1 MTRRVLVPGGRAV
14 VLGPRADDDRTRLDD
29 ATELLSDPPKRYAAN
44 LRDLIPTPLMAE
56 QERRAIEIIPVPR
69 RPWWRGAWSLA
80 LIVAFFLGRLLTR
93 LTGRFD
99 EQADARKARQ
109 LFERL
114 SGMWIK
120 LGQLLSLKTD
130 ILSDAMCRELAALQ
144 YEMRG
149 FPSDIAMDVLADDLG
164 APITRVFAR
173 IEAQPFAA
181 ASICQVHRGIL
192 LDGDRAVVVKIMRPD
207 VRQSFESDLRLLR
220 VLVTLINILGQGG
233 RLNLDEGLRELSNL
247 LREETDYSHE
257 VLNLHRM
264 RKRLK
269 SHGVIVPRVFPRLS
283 GRRVLVMEE
292 IPGVLMSEYIR
303 QRRENFSAV
312 LAWERRN
319 GVDPGR
325 VARLLLTT
333 TMRQILED
341 NQFHGDLH
349 PGNIILLADNR
360 IALIDFGTVGQMP
373 LQAWLAYRE
382 MNNSIAM
389 GDYERAADYMLLMS
403 SSVPAFG
410 VAKLR
415 TGLADIIRQWE
426 ARSQL
431 VTLPYAERSMAS
443 ASVDM
448 ARLMAVHKVA
458 PTWALLRVGR
468 ALGTLDASLQVLS
481 PDGNFMRLYKA
492 YFRDRHRRRS
502 SLRGRVESL
511 QATLGQMSR
520 LSGDMQVLLLPQI
533 RQQALRLR
541 GMAGGLTRVKLSLL
555 NVLRHGSIAMVGLAL
570 LGLVTDEYADHLESY
585 AHGGGLISYIIEP
598 LHWFEE
604 ATPDLHYLHWLLI
617 AGGLMFVTHVLAVVR
632 RSMASRD

>member
-269 SHGVIVPRVFPRLS
+269 SHGVIVPRVFPRIS

-303 QRRENFSAV
+303 QRRENLSAV

-349 PGNIILLADNR
+349 PGNIVLLADNR

-382 MNNSIAM
+382 MNNSIDM

-431 VTLPYAERSMAS
+431 VTLPYSERSMGS

-492 YFRDRHRRRS
+492 YFRDRQKRRS
-502 SLRGRVESL
+502 SLRGRISSL
-511 QATLGQMSR
+511 QTTIGQMSK

-555 NVLRHGSIAMVGLAL
+555 NVMRHGAMAMVGFAL
-570 LGLVTDEYADHLESY
+570 LGLVTDEYAQTIEDY
-585 AHGGGLISYIIEP
+585 AHGEGVLGYLVEP
-598 LHWFEE
+598 VHWFNE
-604 ATPDLHYLHWLLI
+604 ATPNLHYLHWLLI
-617 AGGLMFVTHVLAVVR
+617 AGGFLFVTHVLAVVR

>member
-1 MTRRVLVPGGRAV
+1 MTRRVRVPGGRAV
-14 VLGPRADDDRTRLDD
+14 VLGPRADDDRTRPDD
-29 ATELLSDPPKRYAAN
+29 TTELLSDPPKRYAAS

-80 LIVAFFLGRLLTR
+80 LIAAFFFGRLLTKW
-93 LTGRFD
+93 TGRFD
-99 EQADARKARQ
+99 
-109 LFERL
+109 ERL

-130 ILSDAMCRELAALQ
+130 ILADAMCRELSALQ

-149 FPSDIAMDVLADDLG
+149 FPSDVAMDVLAEDLG

-257 VLNLHRM
+257 VLNRHRM

-269 SHGVIVPRVFPRLS
+269 SHGVIVPRVFPRIS

-303 QRRENFSAV
+303 QRRENLSAV

-349 PGNIILLADNR
+349 PGNIVLLADNR

-431 VTLPYAERSMAS
+431 VTLPYSERSMGS

-492 YFRDRHRRRS
+492 YFRDRQKRRS
-502 SLRGRVESL
+502 SLRGRISSL
-511 QATLGQMSR
+511 QTTIGQMSK

-555 NVLRHGSIAMVGLAL
+555 NVMRHGAMAMVGFAL
-570 LGLVTDEYADHLESY
+570 LGLVTDEYAQTIEDY
-585 AHGGGLISYIIEP
+585 AHGEGVLGYLVEP
-598 LHWFEE
+598 VHWFNE
-604 ATPDLHYLHWLLI
+604 ATPNLHYLHWLLI
-617 AGGLMFVTHVLAVVR
+617 AGGFLFVTHVLAVVR

>member
-1 MTRRVLVPGGRAV
+1 MTERVRVPGVRAV
-14 VLGPRADDDRTRLDD
+14 VLGPRAVGERTRPADV
-29 ATELLSDPPKRYAAN
+29 TEPMSDPPKRYAAN
-44 LRDLIPTPLMAE
+44 LRDLIPTPLVAGE
-56 QERRAIEIIPVPR
+56 ERRAIEIIPIPR

-80 LIVAFFLGRLLTR
+80 LIAAFFFGRLLTKW
-93 LTGRFD
+93 TGRFD

-130 ILSDAMCRELAALQ
+130 ILTDAMCRELSALQ

-149 FPSDIAMDVLADDLG
+149 FPSDIAMDVVVDDLG
-164 APITRVFAR
+164 VPITSVFAR
-173 IEAQPFAA
+173 IEAEPFAA

-220 VLVTLINILGQGG
+220 VLVFIISILGQGG

-257 VLNLHRM
+257 LLNLHRM
-264 RKRLK
+264 RKKLK
-269 SHGVIVPRVFPRLS
+269 SHGVIVPRVYPRLS

-403 SSVPAFG
+403 PSVPAFG
-410 VAKLR
+410 VARLR

-431 VTLPYAERSMAS
+431 VTLPYSERSMGS

-448 ARLMAVHKVA
+448 ARLMAVHKVP

-511 QATLGQMSR
+511 QATLGQMSK

-555 NVLRHGSIAMVGLAL
+555 NVLRHGSITMVGLAL
-570 LGLVTDEYADHLESY
+570 LGLVTDEYADHLKSY
-585 AHGGGLISYIIEP
+585 AHGGGLISYIVEP

-617 AGGLMFVTHVLAVVR
+617 AGGLLFVTHVLTVVR

>member
-1 MTRRVLVPGGRAV
+1 
-14 VLGPRADDDRTRLDD
+14 
-29 ATELLSDPPKRYAAN
+29 
-44 LRDLIPTPLMAE
+44 
-56 QERRAIEIIPVPR
+56 
-69 RPWWRGAWSLA
+69 
-80 LIVAFFLGRLLTR
+80 
-93 LTGRFD
+93 
-99 EQADARKARQ
+99 
-109 LFERL
+109 
-114 SGMWIK
+114 
-120 LGQLLSLKTD
+120 
-130 ILSDAMCRELAALQ
+130 
-144 YEMRG
+144 
-149 FPSDIAMDVLADDLG
+149 
-164 APITRVFAR
+164 
-173 IEAQPFAA
+173 
-181 ASICQVHRGIL
+181 
-192 LDGDRAVVVKIMRPD
+192 
-207 VRQSFESDLRLLR
+207 
-220 VLVTLINILGQGG
+220 
-233 RLNLDEGLRELSNL
+233 
-247 LREETDYSHE
+247 
-257 VLNLHRM
+257 
-264 RKRLK
+264 
-269 SHGVIVPRVFPRLS
+269 VPRVFPRLS

-319 GVDPGR
+319 GVEPGR

-341 NQFHGDLH
+341 NQFHSDLH

-360 IALIDFGTVGQMP
+360 ISLIDFGTVGQLP
-373 LQAWLAYRE
+373 LQAWLSYRE

-389 GDYERAADYMLLMS
+389 GDYERAADYMLLMG

-410 VAKLR
+410 VVKLR

-431 VTLPYAERSMAS
+431 VTLPYSERSMAS

-511 QATLGQMSR
+511 QATLGQMSK

-555 NVLRHGSIAMVGLAL
+555 NVLRHGVQALIALSIF
-570 LGLVTDEYADHLESY
+570 GLVVDEYDEVIESY
-585 AHGGGLISYIIEP
+585 AHAGGIVSVIIGP

-604 ATPDLHYLHWLLI
+604 ALPDLHYVHWLMI
-617 AGGLMFVTHVLAVVR
+617 GGGLLFVAHVLAVTR

>member
-1 MTRRVLVPGGRAV
+1 MTRRVRVPGGRAV
-14 VLGPRADDDRTRLDD
+14 VLGPRAVDDRTGPAD
-29 ATELLSDPPKRYAAN
+29 ATELLPDPPKRYAAS
-44 LRDLIPTPLMAE
+44 LRDLIPTPLIA

-80 LIVAFFLGRLLTR
+80 LIAAYFFRRLLAR
-93 LTGRFD
+93 WTGRFD
-99 EQADARKARQ
+99 DQDDARKARR

-130 ILSDAMCRELAALQ
+130 ILSDIMCRELASLQ

-149 FPSDIAMDVLADDLG
+149 FPSDVAMDVLAGDLG
-164 APITRVFAR
+164 VPVTSVFAR

-192 LDGDRAVVVKIMRPD
+192 LDGDRAVAVKIMRPD

-220 VLVTLINILGQGG
+220 ALVFVINILGQGG

-257 VLNLHRM
+257 LLNLHRM

-312 LAWERRN
+312 LVWERRN

-382 MNNSIAM
+382 VNNSIAM

-410 VAKLR
+410 VVKLR

-511 QATLGQMSR
+511 QATLGQMSK

-555 NVLRHGSIAMVGLAL
+555 NVLRHGVQALIALSIF
-570 LGLVTDEYADHLESY
+570 GLVVDEYGEVIESY
-585 AHGGGLISYIIEP
+585 AHAGGIVSVIIGP

-604 ATPDLHYLHWLLI
+604 ALPDLHYVHWLMI
-617 AGGLMFVTHVLAVVR
+617 GGGLLFVAHVLAVTR

>member
-1 MTRRVLVPGGRAV
+1 MTRRVRVPGGRAV
-14 VLGPRADDDRTRLDD
+14 VLGPRADDDRTRPDD
-29 ATELLSDPPKRYAAN
+29 TTELLSDPPKRYAAS

-80 LIVAFFLGRLLTR
+80 LIAAFFFGRLLTKW
-93 LTGRFD
+93 TGRFD

-130 ILSDAMCRELAALQ
+130 ILTDAMCRELSALQ

-149 FPSDIAMDVLADDLG
+149 FPSDVAMDVLAEDLG

-269 SHGVIVPRVFPRLS
+269 SHGVIVPRVFPRIS

-303 QRRENFSAV
+303 QRRENLSAV

-360 IALIDFGTVGQMP
+360 IALIDFGTVGQMRS
-373 LQAWLAYRE
+373 QAWLAYRE
-382 MNNSIAM
+382 MTSSIAM

-431 VTLPYAERSMAS
+431 VTLPYSERSMGS

-492 YFRDRHRRRS
+492 YFRDRQKRRS
-502 SLRGRVESL
+502 SLRGRISSL
-511 QATLGQMSR
+511 QTTIGQMSK

-555 NVLRHGSIAMVGLAL
+555 NVMRHGAMAMVGFAL
-570 LGLVTDEYADHLESY
+570 LGLVTDEYAQTIEDY
-585 AHGGGLISYIIEP
+585 AHGEGVLGYLVEP
-598 LHWFEE
+598 VHWFNE
-604 ATPDLHYLHWLLI
+604 ATPNLHYLHWLLI
-617 AGGLMFVTHVLAVVR
+617 AGGFLFVTHVLAVVR

>member
-1 MTRRVLVPGGRAV
+1 MTERVRVPGIRAV
-14 VLGPRADDDRTRLDD
+14 VLGPRAVGDRTRP
-29 ATELLSDPPKRYAAN
+29 AGVAEPVSDPPKRYAAN
-44 LRDLIPTPLMAE
+44 LRDLIPTPLIAE

-69 RPWWRGAWSLA
+69 RPWWRGVWSLA
-80 LIVAFFLGRLLTR
+80 LITAYFFRRLLAR
-93 LTGRFD
+93 WTGRFD
-99 EQADARKARQ
+99 DQDDARKARQ

-130 ILSDAMCRELAALQ
+130 ILTDAMCRELSALQ

-149 FPSDIAMDVLADDLG
+149 FPSDVAMDVLAEDLG

-220 VLVTLINILGQGG
+220 VLVFIISILGQGG

-257 VLNLHRM
+257 LLNLHRM
-264 RKRLK
+264 RKKLK
-269 SHGVIVPRVFPRLS
+269 SHGVIVPRVYPRLS

-325 VARLLLTT
+325 VARVLLTT

-403 SSVPAFG
+403 PSVPAFG
-410 VAKLR
+410 VARLR

-431 VTLPYAERSMAS
+431 VTLPYSERSMGS

-448 ARLMAVHKVA
+448 ARLMAVHKVP

-511 QATLGQMSR
+511 QATLGQMSK

-555 NVLRHGSIAMVGLAL
+555 NVLRHGSITMVGLAL
-570 LGLVTDEYADHLESY
+570 LGLVTDEYADHLKSY
-585 AHGGGLISYIIEP
+585 AHGGGLISYIVEP

-617 AGGLMFVTHVLAVVR
+617 AGGLLFVTHVLTVVR